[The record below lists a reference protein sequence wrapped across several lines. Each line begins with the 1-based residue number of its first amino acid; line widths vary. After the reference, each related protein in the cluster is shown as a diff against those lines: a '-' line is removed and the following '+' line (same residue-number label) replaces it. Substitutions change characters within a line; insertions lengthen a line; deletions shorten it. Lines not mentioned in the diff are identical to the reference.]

1 MGNLAK
7 KWYRE
12 SQIFRGPAGTSTY
25 DFGERTPP
33 PGPLMFPCYTAPL
46 GEIAQKHCIRY
57 HIYADDTQL
66 YVAFYP
72 RDPFAME
79 NTLHKLSSCI
89 SEMRQWMATNYLKL
103 NDSKTE
109 FFITG
114 SSYNLRHLPPAE
126 ITIGSAK
133 IKPSESIRSL
143 GVMFNPTL
151 SLSNQVDM
159 LRRSINFHVRNLW
172 RIRRYIDQNTCHHV
186 ARALITSRL
195 DYCNAMFTVLSSKDL
210 ARPQRLQN
218 SAARV
223 IFAVSRRVDA
233 SPLLEALHWLPV
245 SSRITFKILL
255 YVFKIL
261 NGQAPGYL
269 TELLSYYKPARCL
282 RSSSD
287 TTCLVLHSSAT
298 AIGDK
303 RFQIVAVKSWNL
315 LPIEIRTVTSI
326 VTFKKLLKTYLF

>member
-1 MGNLAK
+1 
-7 KWYRE
+7 
-12 SQIFRGPAGTSTY
+12 
-25 DFGERTPP
+25 
-33 PGPLMFPCYTAPL
+33 
-46 GEIAQKHCIRY
+46 
-57 HIYADDTQL
+57 
-66 YVAFYP
+66 
-72 RDPFAME
+72 
-79 NTLHKLSSCI
+79 
-89 SEMRQWMATNYLKL
+89 
-103 NDSKTE
+103 
-109 FFITG
+109 
-114 SSYNLRHLPPAE
+114 
-126 ITIGSAK
+126 
-133 IKPSESIRSL
+133 
-143 GVMFNPTL
+143 
-151 SLSNQVDM
+151 M

-172 RIRRYIDQNTCHHV
+172 RICRYIDQNTCHHV

-195 DYCNAMFTVLSSKDL
+195 DYCNVMFTVLSSKDL
-210 ARPQRLQN
+210 ARLQRLQN

-287 TTCLVLHSSAT
+287 TTRLVLHSSAT

-303 RFQIVAVKSWNL
+303 RFQIVAAKSWNL
-315 LPIEIRTVTSI
+315 IPIEIRTVTSI